1 MRSLRLGQRG
11 PPVSPELLAGLNENI
26 ESLLEDYYEGGECEF
41 HPWTLVSTEDEGRIL
56 LAGHCIEHVR
66 NLGAKLS
73 VLCLT
78 HPQEVA
84 VVALVKVLAS
94 SFCPSQT
101 QMLLLL
107 FTPRLKSRGING
119 GQI

>member
-1 MRSLRLGQRG
+1 MQISSRFL
-11 PPVSPELLAGLNENI
+11 I
-26 ESLLEDYYEGGECEF
+26 EKRFGCNREHYYEGGECEF

-56 LAGHCIEHVR
+56 LAGHFIEHVR

-101 QMLLLL
+101 PVLLLL
-107 FTPRLKSRGING
+107 FKSRGING